1 MLISLCCGSF
11 CPDWPLLY
19 LVGRWLVLRSS
30 FEKTSPVVPITIN
43 VPEISNIYPN
53 PNVCSELQQKFSTL
67 NSTSPPR
74 LTRRLKK
81 SKCPN
86 PKLSLH
92 HTHTHNKTILFPV
105 PCLQKCHYC
114 WPRSSSHD
122 SPFIH
127 FLYPQN
133 KLVFRY
139 LLHIWLLLFIPWSL
153 PVPSPLCPLI
163 SVTTTAA
170 KWSVLIHSDVIL
182 PLIPNPHYQG

>member
-1 MLISLCCGSF
+1 MICLLPNALEFCSHIIYCLIISLSILKNFFSFPSGTHSPGFLPLWMLISLCCGSF
-11 CPDWPLLY
+11 CPDSPLLY

-43 VPEISNIYPN
+43 APEISNIYPN

-92 HTHTHNKTILFPV
+92 HTHTHNKTTLFPA

-114 WPRSSSHD
+114 
-122 SPFIH
+122 
-127 FLYPQN
+127 
-133 KLVFRY
+133 
-139 LLHIWLLLFIPWSL
+139 
-153 PVPSPLCPLI
+153 
-163 SVTTTAA
+163 
-170 KWSVLIHSDVIL
+170 
-182 PLIPNPHYQG
+182 